1 MSLYNNVEKLILQ
14 KTGSGGRKSS
24 PNNLVDN
31 AVGGLGMGAFGTAA
45 AGIAGNMAKNAGV
58 SAAERLA
65 NKYIPAEVQK
75 GLSIAGGM
83 VSDYMQDGED
93 GGIGGVGLGLLD
105 SGMFNNLLP
114 GMSSV
119 ASQAKYWKRKIPLW
133 GGITPTRAAEIYDQ
147 MMSQKLAK
155 KNLFLVEVSS
165 NLPVEMGGGS
175 GISEIFNLFVTEI
188 DYAPYTIT
196 GEKRRVGAANFD
208 SVQSAEPVEMRIT
221 TMDDQYGS
229 IKKWYA
235 KHHGKVAAEDGTV
248 GVPASYAIH
257 FRIIHSFIEK
267 NQAQTY
273 EVWNETGKGVF
284 TKSNET
290 MSNHYEDIGLYRPA
304 NLEVNLSRR
313 EDGLQEIQMTF
324 SQLDT
329 FMKP

>member
-75 GLSIAGGM
+75 GLKIAGGM
-83 VSDYMQDGED
+83 VGDYMQDGED
-93 GGIGGVGLGLLD
+93 GGLGGVGLGLLD

-165 NLPVEMGGGS
+165 LLPGEIGGGS
-175 GISEIFNLFVTEI
+175 GISELFNLFVTEI
-188 DYAPYTIT
+188 EYAPFTIA
-196 GEKRRVGAANFD
+196 GEKRRVGASSFD
-208 SVQSAEPVEMRIT
+208 SVQSSEPVELRIT
-221 TMDDQYGS
+221 TMDDSKGT
-229 IKKWYA
+229 IKRWFEN
-235 KHHGKVAAEDGTV
+235 HQSEVAHSDGTV
-248 GVPASYAIH
+248 GVPANYAIT
-257 FRIIHSFIEK
+257 FNIFNSVIDKDQAIEK
-267 NQAQTY
+267 NKVSYSEKGY
-273 EVWNETGKGVF
+273 EIWQYAPYKNT
-284 TKSNET
+284 
-290 MSNHYEDIGLYRPA
+290 GLYRPA
-304 NLEVNLSRR
+304 NLEVSLSRR

-329 FMKP
+329 FMKPS